1 MTSRRGW
8 LKRYFSGG
16 LLDQRFAA
24 NWGKYVYQ
32 SFLVTL
38 TIAVVVSVL
47 DTFYQ
52 TVLIAALGASAFV
65 AFSVPSL
72 RASRPRCLI
81 GGYVVGIAVGT
92 AVSLFTAKMSSV
104 VPMPDHFEM
113 LFMGAVSAGLAMFI
127 MVVTNTEHPPGAAL
141 AIGFVY
147 NEWTFMT
154 VVIVLVG
161 IIAIS
166 LVKESLRGRLIDLL

>member
-1 MTSRRGW
+1 M
-8 LKRYFSGG
+8 
-16 LLDQRFAA
+16 
-24 NWGKYVYQ
+24 NWRQYVYQ
-32 SFLVTL
+32 CFLVTL

-81 GGYVVGIAVGT
+81 GGYLVGIVVGT
-92 AVSLFTAKMSSV
+92 SVSWFTGAMSDI
-104 VPMPDHFEM
+104 VPMPDHFEL
-113 LFMGAVSAGLAMFI
+113 LFMGAVSVGLAMFI

-147 NEWTFMT
+147 NEWTWMT
-154 VVIVLVG
+154 VAIVLAG
-161 IIAIS
+161 IVAIS
-166 LVKESLRGRLIDLL
+166 FIKESQRGRLIDLL